1 MHCFLARLSVIV
13 ISESVTRH
21 VDFQQRL
28 LCSMDFSVDR
38 LNAMDHEMT
47 SEFQKIFKIA
57 NVSCRSDFTET
68 ALMKLTKNQLVKIIG
83 SSMNL
88 AEKNIEFCKS
98 AAGKID
104 VMKSEKIA
112 DQKLI
117 IETQQGQMN
126 SVQETVKS
134 EMKSWT
140 DVVKKNTAQRPSGKP
155 LTENSIKQAVRT
167 VNEEKKRST
176 NLMIYGCQESD
187 KEADFEL
194 NKAVKDILN
203 GTDAF
208 PVPRTGEVYRI
219 GRKEPGKN
227 RPIKVEFGCAS
238 EVDSILMRARNLR
251 DSDVFKHVYLGPDR
265 TKEEQLAHSKLV
277 KEMKQMIQKDSN
289 KHYFIRDRKICTADK
304 TLSSQTSQSS

>member
-1 MHCFLARLSVIV
+1 
-13 ISESVTRH
+13 
-21 VDFQQRL
+21 
-28 LCSMDFSVDR
+28 
-38 LNAMDHEMT
+38 
-47 SEFQKIFKIA
+47 
-57 NVSCRSDFTET
+57 
-68 ALMKLTKNQLVKIIG
+68 
-83 SSMNL
+83 
-88 AEKNIEFCKS
+88 
-98 AAGKID
+98 
-104 VMKSEKIA
+104 MKSEKIA

-176 NLMIYGCQESD
+176 NLMILIYGCQESD

-219 GRKEPGKN
+219 GTRKEGT
-227 RPIKVEFGCAS
+227 G
-238 EVDSILMRARNLR
+238 
-251 DSDVFKHVYLGPDR
+251 
-265 TKEEQLAHSKLV
+265 
-277 KEMKQMIQKDSN
+277 
-289 KHYFIRDRKICTADK
+289 
-304 TLSSQTSQSS
+304 

>member
-1 MHCFLARLSVIV
+1 MIV
-13 ISESVTRH
+13 ICESDNTRH
-21 VDFQQRL
+21 VDFLQRR

-38 LNAMDHEMT
+38 LNAVDHETT
-47 SEFQKIFKIA
+47 SEIQKIFKMA
-57 NVSCRSDFTET
+57 NVSCRSELTDT
-68 ALMKLTKNQLVKIIG
+68 ALMKLNKNPLIKIIG
-83 SSMNL
+83 SLMNL
-88 AEKNIEFCKS
+88 VEKNIELCKS

-117 IETQQGQMN
+117 IEAQQGQMN

-167 VNEEKKRST
+167 VNEEEKRSK
-176 NLMIYGCQESD
+176 NLMIYGCHESD
-187 KEADFEL
+187 NEVNFEL

-203 GTDAF
+203 ETDAF
-208 PVPRTGEVYRI
+208 PVPRTYEVYRI

-227 RPIKVEFGCAS
+227 RPIKVEFACSS
-238 EVDSILMRARNLR
+238 EVDFVLMHARNLR
-251 DSDVFKHVYLGPDR
+251 DKEAFKNVYLGPDR

-277 KEMKQMIQKDSN
+277 KEMKQMIEKNSN
-289 KHYFIRDRKICTADK
+289 KHYFIRDKKICTADK
-304 TLSSQTSQSS
+304 SLSAQTSKSS

>member
-1 MHCFLARLSVIV
+1 MIV
-13 ISESVTRH
+13 ICESVNTRH
-21 VDFQQRL
+21 VDFQQHR

-38 LNAMDHEMT
+38 LIAMDHETT

-57 NVSCRSDFTET
+57 NVSCRSDFSDN
-68 ALMKLTKNQLVKIIG
+68 ALMKLNKNPLIKIIN
-83 SSMNL
+83 SLMNL
-88 AEKNIEFCKS
+88 VEKNTEFCKS

-104 VMKSEKIA
+104 EMKSEKIA

-117 IETQQGQMN
+117 IEAQQGQMT

-140 DVVKKNTAQRPSGKP
+140 DIVKKNTAQRPSGKP

-167 VNEEKKRST
+167 VNEETKRSK
-176 NLMIYGCQESD
+176 NLMIYGCHESD

-194 NKAVKDILN
+194 NKAVKDILK
-203 GTDAF
+203 GTDVF
-208 PVPRTGEVYRI
+208 PVPLACEVYRI

-227 RPIKVEFGCAS
+227 RPVKVEFACAS
-238 EVDSILMRARNLR
+238 EVDSVLMRARNLR
-251 DSDVFKHVYLGPDR
+251 DSKVFKHVYLGPDR
-265 TKEEQLAHSKLV
+265 TREEQLAHSKLV

-289 KHYFIRDRKICTADK
+289 KHYYIRDRKICTADK
-304 TLSSQTSQSS
+304 SLSSQTPQNS